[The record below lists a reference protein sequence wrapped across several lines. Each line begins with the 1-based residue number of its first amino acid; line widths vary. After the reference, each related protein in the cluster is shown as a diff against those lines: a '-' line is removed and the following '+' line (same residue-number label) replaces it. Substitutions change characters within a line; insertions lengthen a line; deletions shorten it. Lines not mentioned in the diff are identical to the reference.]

1 MRAHFPLGG
10 GGISHNAII
19 VYAIFKGAIP
29 DPRKM
34 GTGGLAP
41 FPGRHM
47 LKELRIRNLA
57 IIDDLFVRFGRGL
70 NVLTGETGAGK
81 SIIVDALGLALG
93 DRAQA
98 EMIKSGEKEGSVQA
112 YFELDDYSQ
121 LPDLGIDMSE
131 GILLR
136 RVISSAGK
144 NKAYINDT
152 MVTLQ
157 ALAKVGRA
165 LVDIHSQHEH
175 QSLLSQEKQ
184 RLLLDSYGKLRDYV
198 QQVGTLFAERK
209 VFSDALKELQ
219 ETVQERARRLDVL
232 RFQIDEIDAA
242 SLRPGEKE
250 GLEEERKI
258 LANMTRLKELTEM
271 TYSLLY
277 DEEGSCAEKL
287 SAALSHLREICS
299 IDRGIED
306 TLNLVEAAA
315 PMLED
320 ATFSL
325 RRYRDKYDFEPDR
338 LEAVGDRLEAIKK
351 LEKKYGT
358 GIEEILR
365 FRDEAEGELKK
376 IESTDERLAE
386 AAKELADKEAEL
398 LAAARSL
405 SEKRKKAAAEMG
417 VLIMRNLSEL
427 AFGSAEFV
435 IDVRQERPSDGGL
448 SVGPNGIDRI
458 EFLFSANRGEP
469 PKPLSKIASGGE
481 LSRVMLA
488 LKTVLAD
495 LDSIPVLIFD
505 EVDAGIGGKTA
516 GSVGKKLGVISERR
530 QLLCIT
536 HLPQIASRGDVHL
549 RIEKK
554 QKADSVRV
562 EVKELSGKERQD
574 EIARMLSGS
583 ITEISL
589 RHAGELLERVK

>member
-1 MRAHFPLGG
+1 
-10 GGISHNAII
+10 
-19 VYAIFKGAIP
+19 
-29 DPRKM
+29 
-34 GTGGLAP
+34 LAP

-93 DRAQA
+93 DRAQS

-112 YFELDDYSQ
+112 YFELDDYSP

-157 ALAKVGRA
+157 ALSEVGRA

-184 RLLLDSYGKLRDYV
+184 RLLLDSYGKLYDDAQRV
-198 QQVGTLFAERK
+198 RTLFDERK
-209 VFSDALKELQ
+209 VLFDALKELQ
-219 ETVQERARRLDVL
+219 ATAQERARKLDIL
-232 RFQIDEIDAA
+232 RFQLDEIDAA
-242 SLRPGEKE
+242 SLRAGEKE

-258 LANMTRLKELTEM
+258 LANTTRLKELIET

-277 DEEGSCAEKL
+277 EAEGSCAEKL

-299 IDRGIED
+299 IDSGVAD
-306 TLNLVEAAA
+306 TLNLVEAAV
-315 PMLED
+315 PMLEE

-338 LEAVGDRLEAIKK
+338 LEAVGDRLEVIRK

-358 GIEEILR
+358 GTEEILR
-365 FRDEAEGELKK
+365 FRAEAERELKNV
-376 IESTDERLAE
+376 ESADERLSAVAE
-386 AAKELADKEAEL
+386 KLADKEEEL
-398 LAAARSL
+398 LKTARAL

-417 VLIMRNLSEL
+417 ELIMQNLAEL
-427 AFGSAEFV
+427 AFGSAEFI
-435 IDVRQERPSDGGL
+435 IDVRQERLSDSGL
-448 SVGPNGIDRI
+448 SVGPHGIDRI

-469 PKPLSKIASGGE
+469 PKPLSKVASGGE

-488 LKTVLAD
+488 LKAVLAD

-516 GSVGKKLGVISERR
+516 GSVGKKLDMISERR

-536 HLPQIASRGDVHL
+536 HLPQIASRGDLHL

-554 QKADSVRV
+554 QKAGGVRV

>member
-1 MRAHFPLGG
+1 
-10 GGISHNAII
+10 
-19 VYAIFKGAIP
+19 
-29 DPRKM
+29 
-34 GTGGLAP
+34 
-41 FPGRHM
+41 M

-93 DRAQA
+93 ARAQS

-112 YFELDDYSQ
+112 YFELDDYSP

-131 GILLR
+131 GILMR
-136 RVISSAGK
+136 RVISSTGK
-144 NKAYINDT
+144 NKAYINDI

-157 ALAKVGRA
+157 ALSEVGRA

-175 QSLLSQEKQ
+175 QSLLTQEKQ
-184 RLLLDSYGKLRDYV
+184 RLLLDSYGKLRDHV
-198 QQVGTLFAERK
+198 QQVGTLFDERK

-219 ETVQERARRLDVL
+219 ETVQERARRLDIL

-242 SLRPGEKE
+242 SLTPGEKE
-250 GLEEERKI
+250 GLEAERKI
-258 LANMTRLKELTEM
+258 LANTTRLKELTET

-277 DEEGSCAEKL
+277 EAEGSCSEKL

-299 IDRGIED
+299 IDSGIAD
-306 TLNLVEAAA
+306 TLNLVEAAV
-315 PMLED
+315 PMLEE

-325 RRYRDKYDFEPDR
+325 RRYRDKYDFEPGR
-338 LEAVGDRLEAIKK
+338 LDAVEDRLEAIKK
-351 LEKKYGT
+351 LERKYGT

-376 IESTDERLAE
+376 IESADERLAE
-386 AAKELADKEAEL
+386 VAKKLADKEAQL

-417 VLIMRNLSEL
+417 ALIMRNLSEL

-435 IDVRQERPSDGGL
+435 IDVRQERPEDGAL

-488 LKTVLAD
+488 VKTVLAD

-516 GSVGKKLGVISERR
+516 GSVGRKLDMISGRR

-554 QKADSVRV
+554 QKTGGVSV
-562 EVKELSGKERQD
+562 EVKELSRKERQD

>member
-1 MRAHFPLGG
+1 
-10 GGISHNAII
+10 
-19 VYAIFKGAIP
+19 
-29 DPRKM
+29 
-34 GTGGLAP
+34 
-41 FPGRHM
+41 M
-47 LKELRIRNLA
+47 LKELRIKNLA

-81 SIIVDALGLALG
+81 SIIVDALGFALG
-93 DRAQA
+93 DRAQS

-157 ALAKVGRA
+157 ALSEVGKA

-184 RLLLDSYGKLRDYV
+184 RLLLDSYGKLLNGV
-198 QQVGTLFAERK
+198 QQVSTLFAERK

-219 ETVQERARRLDVL
+219 ENMQERARRLDIL
-232 RFQIDEIDAA
+232 RFQINEIDAA
-242 SLRPGEKE
+242 SLKPAEKE
-250 GLEEERKI
+250 ELEGERI
-258 LANMTRLKELTEM
+258 VLANATRLKELAEM

-277 DEEGSCAEKL
+277 EAEGSCSEKL
-287 SAALSHLREICS
+287 AAALSHLREISS
-299 IDRGIED
+299 IDSGIED
-306 TLNLVEAAA
+306 TLNMVEAAA
-315 PMLED
+315 PMLEE

-325 RRYRDKYDFEPDR
+325 RRYRDKCDFEPDR
-338 LEAVGDRLEAIKK
+338 LEAVEDRLEAIKK
-351 LEKKYGT
+351 LERKYGT
-358 GIEEILR
+358 GTEGILR
-365 FRDEAEGELKK
+365 FRDEAEAELKK
-376 IESTDERLAE
+376 TERAEERLA
-386 AAKELADKEAEL
+386 AVAKQLADKETEL
-398 LAAARSL
+398 LATARSL
-405 SEKRKKAAAEMG
+405 SEKRKKASVEMG
-417 VLIMRNLSEL
+417 ALIMRNLSEL
-427 AFGSAEFV
+427 AFSSAEFV
-435 IDVRQERPSDGGL
+435 IDVRQERLSDGGL

-488 LKTVLAD
+488 LKAVLAD

-516 GSVGKKLGVISERR
+516 GSVGKKLDTISKRR

-589 RHAGELLERVK
+589 RHAGELLERVNR

>member
-1 MRAHFPLGG
+1 
-10 GGISHNAII
+10 
-19 VYAIFKGAIP
+19 
-29 DPRKM
+29 
-34 GTGGLAP
+34 
-41 FPGRHM
+41 M
-47 LKELRIRNLA
+47 LKELRIKNLA

-81 SIIVDALGLALG
+81 SIIVDALGFALG
-93 DRAQA
+93 DRAQS
-98 EMIKSGEKEGSVQA
+98 EMIKSGEKDGSVQA

-157 ALAKVGRA
+157 ALSEAGKA

-184 RLLLDSYGKLRDYV
+184 RLLLDSYGKLRDDA
-198 QQVGTLFAERK
+198 QQVSTLFAERK

-219 ETVQERARRLDVL
+219 ETMQERARRLDIL
-232 RFQIDEIDAA
+232 RFQINEIDAA
-242 SLRPGEKE
+242 SLKPAEKE
-250 GLEEERKI
+250 GLEGERI
-258 LANMTRLKELTEM
+258 VLANATRLKELTEM

-277 DEEGSCAEKL
+277 EAEGSCSEKL
-287 SAALSHLREICS
+287 AAALSHLREICS
-299 IDRGIED
+299 IDSGIED
-306 TLNLVEAAA
+306 ALNMLEAAV
-315 PMLED
+315 PMLEE
-320 ATFSL
+320 ATFSV
-325 RRYRDKYDFEPDR
+325 RRYRDKCDFEPDR
-338 LEAVGDRLEAIKK
+338 LEAVEDRLEAIKK
-351 LEKKYGT
+351 LERKYGT
-358 GIEEILR
+358 GTEGILS
-365 FRDEAEGELKK
+365 FRDEAEAELKK
-376 IESTDERLAE
+376 IERADERLA
-386 AAKELADKEAEL
+386 AVAKQLADKETEL
-398 LAAARSL
+398 LAAALSL
-405 SEKRKKAAAEMG
+405 SEKRKKASVEMG
-417 VLIMRNLSEL
+417 ALIMRNLSEL
-427 AFGSAEFV
+427 AFSSAEFV
-435 IDVRQERPSDGGL
+435 IDVRQERLSDGGL

-488 LKTVLAD
+488 LKAVLAD

-516 GSVGKKLGVISERR
+516 GSVGKKLDTISKRR

-562 EVKELSGKERQD
+562 EVKELNGKERQD

-589 RHAGELLERVK
+589 RHAGELLERVNR

>member
-1 MRAHFPLGG
+1 MENGNRE
-10 GGISHNAII
+10 
-19 VYAIFKGAIP
+19 
-29 DPRKM
+29 
-34 GTGGLAP
+34 LAS

-57 IIDDLFVRFGRGL
+57 IIDDLFVRFSSGL

-93 DRAQA
+93 DRAQS

-121 LPDLGIDMSE
+121 LPDFGIDMSE

-157 ALAKVGRA
+157 ALSEVGKA

-184 RLLLDSYGKLRDYV
+184 RMLLDSYGKLRDCV

-219 ETVQERARRLDVL
+219 ETVQERARRLDIL

-242 SLRPGEKE
+242 SLRAAEKE

-258 LANMTRLKELTEM
+258 LVNTTRLKELTEM
-271 TYSLLY
+271 TYLLLY
-277 DEEGSCAEKL
+277 EAEGSCSEKL
-287 SAALSHLREICS
+287 SAVISHLREICS
-299 IDRGIED
+299 IDSGIQD
-306 TLNLVEAAA
+306 TLNLVEAAV

-325 RRYRDKYDFEPDR
+325 RRYRDKYDCEPDR
-338 LEAVGDRLEAIKK
+338 LEAVEDRLEAIKK
-351 LEKKYGT
+351 LERKYGAGT
-358 GIEEILR
+358 EEILR
-365 FRDEAEGELKK
+365 FRDEAEAELKK
-376 IESTDERLAE
+376 IESADERLA
-386 AAKELADKEAEL
+386 AVAKQLADKDAEL
-398 LAAARSL
+398 LAAALSL
-405 SEKRKKAAAEMG
+405 SEKRRKAAAEMG
-417 VLIMRNLSEL
+417 ALVIRNLSEL
-427 AFGSAEFV
+427 AFGSAQFV
-435 IDVRQERPSDGGL
+435 IDVRQERLSDGGL
-448 SVGPNGIDRI
+448 SLGQNGIDRI

-516 GSVGKKLGVISERR
+516 GSVGKKLDMISERR
-530 QLLCIT
+530 QLLCVT

-554 QKADSVRV
+554 QKTDGVRV